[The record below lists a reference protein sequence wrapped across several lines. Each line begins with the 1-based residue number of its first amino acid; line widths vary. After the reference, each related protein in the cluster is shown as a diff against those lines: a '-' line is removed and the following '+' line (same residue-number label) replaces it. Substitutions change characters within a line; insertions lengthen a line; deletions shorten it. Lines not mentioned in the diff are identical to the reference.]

1 MSLWALSGNM
11 IGQAFSDGFSQG
23 FNTADD
29 EMKKRRQLQ
38 FNIDLERQKKEK
50 EAKELGALADAVMG
64 KTEFENNRIV
74 PQVDIFKQPQNSTPI
89 PLQEGQA
96 SPNNNNIGI
105 TSLFQGANTST
116 PALTQETLDAG
127 VRNYNNAFNSWKSD
141 KPYTNE
147 QWALANALNDGNYSA
162 IALMNNELNKIFNP
176 AKPVTTYRD
185 YFDENKKAYM
195 RQELID
201 GQPVGDPYMIKPYE
215 SQADLLRLRG
225 SGSGS
230 SSNKNKETY
239 KVIDGI
245 EHRVVIDN
253 QGNIIKDLGVTEN
266 ALKNFRTEQ
275 IKNGYDPTVVALA
288 EQALWTS
295 GDRAYATDVLNGRYN
310 TGRTIKSSIPFI
322 SNDIDLAEELEYYNV
337 EAGNHT
343 KGNREIVKLLNDYT
357 DQIVRDLIKY
367 GEEVLNL
374 VPKEMRDNE
383 KFIQMVI
390 AKLGNNNIGNSNT
403 AVAQNNPQEN
413 PPVNKTPVKVVLK

>member
-11 IGQAFSDGFSQG
+11 IGQAFSDGFNQG

-29 EMKKRRQLQ
+29 EMKKRRELQ
-38 FNIDLERQKKEK
+38 FNLDLERQMKEE
-50 EAKELGALADAVMG
+50 EARKLGALFDAVTG

-105 TSLFQGANTST
+105 TSLFQGANAST

-127 VRNYNNAFNSWKSD
+127 VMNYNNAFNSWKSD

-195 RQELID
+195 RQEVVN

-215 SQADLLRLRG
+215 SQLDLMKWKYQYNKG

-230 SSNKNKETY
+230 NKNRETY

-253 QGNIIKDLGVTEN
+253 QGNIVKDLGVTEN
-266 ALKNFRTEQ
+266 GLKNFRTEQ
-275 IKNGYDPTVVALA
+275 IKNGKDPAVVELA
-288 EQALWTS
+288 EQALWTT
-295 GDRAYATDVLNGRYN
+295 GDKAYAIDVLNGRYN
-310 TGRTIKSSIPFI
+310 TGRIIKSSIPFI
-322 SNDIDLAEELEYYNV
+322 NNNIDLAEELEHYNV

-343 KGNREIVKLLNDYT
+343 KGNREIANLLNDYA

-383 KFIQMVI
+383 KFIQMVM
-390 AKLGNNNIGNSNT
+390 ARLKDNDSNNDT
-403 AVAQNNPQEN
+403 AVAKNNPQESKKEIKN
-413 PPVNKTPVKVVLK
+413 VVFKQ